1 MAAQQKVEKLPLSG
15 STNGKRIKI
24 VATATAGTLVHTA
37 TASATDTVDELW
49 LNVYNSDTVSREITF
64 EWGEAT
70 APDGNI
76 KQTIPAKSGL
86 TQVVPGDI
94 LQNTLVV
101 RAFASAA
108 NVLTVGGYVH
118 RLSPT

>member
-1 MAAQQKVEKLPLSG
+1 MAAQQKVEKLPLTG
-15 STNGKRIKI
+15 AAYGKRIK
-24 VATATAGTLVHTA
+24 VAATATPGTLIHTE
-37 TASATDTVDELW
+37 TASTTDTIDELW

>member
-1 MAAQQKVEKLPLSG
+1 MAAQQKVEKLALSG
-15 STNGKRIKI
+15 STNGKRIK
-24 VATATAGTLVHTA
+24 VAATATPGTLIHTA
-37 TASATDTVDELW
+37 TASATDTFDEVW
-49 LNVYNSDTVSREITF
+49 LNVYNSDTAPVEITF

-70 APDGNI
+70 APDGNV

-86 TQVVPGDI
+86 TQVIPGDV
-94 LQNTLVV
+94 LQNSLVV
-101 RAFASAA
+101 RAFAGTT

>member
-1 MAAQQKVEKLPLSG
+1 MAAQQKVEKLPLTG
-15 STNGKRIKI
+15 AAYGKRIK
-24 VATATAGTLVHTA
+24 VAATATPGTLIHTA
-37 TASATDTVDELW
+37 TASTTDTIDELW